1 MLRRKRNE
9 KHNTNISMVLKGEV
23 DNMDERIRDCKKKA
37 AIKLRRKAIALN
49 GLAEILKSTNDYD
62 DWGCLLGEIYDGM
75 LDLIEQ
81 IEEGEG

>member
-1 MLRRKRNE
+1 LPFLGTTR
-9 KHNTNISMVLKGEV
+9 EV
-23 DNMDERIRDCKKKA
+23 DNMDEHIRDCKKKA

-75 LDLIEQ
+75 LDLIDEL
-81 IEEGEG
+81 EGDEG

>member
-1 MLRRKRNE
+1 
-9 KHNTNISMVLKGEV
+9 
-23 DNMDERIRDCKKKA
+23 MDEHISDCRKKA

-75 LDLIEQ
+75 LDLIDEL
-81 IEEGEG
+81 EESEG